1 MMEEG
6 KYYFSDIQIGGE
18 FTIHKLST
26 ILVKLSETHYCIKG
40 QTRLWRANKN
50 KYYYKNEN

>member
-1 MMEEG
+1 MEEG